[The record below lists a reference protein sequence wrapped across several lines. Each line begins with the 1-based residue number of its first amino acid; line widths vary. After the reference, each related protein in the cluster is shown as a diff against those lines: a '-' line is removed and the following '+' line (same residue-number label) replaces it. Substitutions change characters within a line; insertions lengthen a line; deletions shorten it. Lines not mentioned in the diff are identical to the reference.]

1 MEILQD
7 SLARLPSRLCGV
19 LGDCAE
25 CGARASGPEF
35 KVACGD
41 FEASALDEALRSDT
55 AEYD

>member
-1 MEILQD
+1 M
-7 SLARLPSRLCGV
+7 